1 MIKTVVILTL
11 LINGELTHTPFPFKG
26 TVSECSKEGYRLMQ
40 EHAEYRGPGP
50 DQGWYLKDGNG
61 MFVGFY
67 CE

>member
-26 TVSECSKEGYRLMQ
+26 TVSECSDEGQRLMQ
-40 EHAEYRGPGP
+40 EYAEYRGPGP
-50 DQGWYLKDGNG
+50 DQGWYLKNGNG
-61 MFVGFY
+61 IFVGFY

>member
-1 MIKTVVILTL
+1 MIKVVVILTL

-26 TVSECSKEGYRLMQ
+26 TVRECFNEGNRIMV
-40 EHAEYRGPGP
+40 EVAEYWGPGP